1 MKKILVVDDQK
12 EVRSL
17 ILATLRNGDFH
28 FLQACSGQEAIEV
41 ARSERP
47 DLIVMDLMMPGVVD
61 GLEAT
66 KAIRDD
72 PATKHA
78 IIFMLTAKGQHM
90 DKLKGIDAGADA
102 YIVKPFRPSD
112 LNSLVSEYLV

>member
-17 ILATLRNGDFH
+17 ILATLKNSNFDFI
-28 FLQACSGQEAIEV
+28 QACSGEEAIEI
-41 ARSERP
+41 ARAERP
-47 DLIVMDLMMPGVVD
+47 DLIVMDLMMPGVMD

-66 KAIRDD
+66 KVIRDD
-72 PATKHA
+72 PDTKGA
-78 IIFMLTAKGQHM
+78 IIFMLTAKGQHI

-102 YIVKPFRPSD
+102 YIVKPFKPSE
-112 LNSLVSEYLV
+112 LSSLVREYLV